1 MKTDYNKS
9 SKYYQT
15 SKTIYYNEMNRYYE
29 KTQCEHPPPP
39 NTVNEHI
46 LQNPNKNYQRTN
58 ITVNP
63 TKAINEDRLQ
73 RAQKMLSMNIN
84 YKNPTNAINK
94 ETPVSPANTINECIY
109 NEDKKYHH

>member
-1 MKTDYNKS
+1 MKKHNVT
-9 SKYYQT
+9 
-15 SKTIYYNEMNRYYE
+15 
-29 KTQCEHPPPP
+29 PPPS